1 VKIPRYWRRADGD
14 APDGRRLT
22 AWGWSAEDPDEAH
35 RVARQRLTAMLDRLH
50 RGEELPRGYAYGER
64 PLREEI
70 LEDVHDTR
78 GGLAA
83 VVTRNSYGS
92 VVLNAARVMFVD
104 VDLPAATLR
113 QRLGGL
119 LGAASTPE
127 SATLTRIRSGLG
139 SDEGS
144 YRIYR
149 TAAGFRVL
157 ATDPLFEPR
166 GARAEQIM
174 RALGADDSFVH
185 LCKVQDSF
193 RARLTPKPWRCGV
206 RNPPGR
212 FPRDLDEQAAYA
224 RWRLDYD
231 RLAQAHATCRFVEAA
246 GRGRTH
252 EDARSIVSLHDRSTR
267 AERQGREAFVERPL
281 ENPRRQGLEI
291 FEHAEGLLGASH
303 DTPPRHLSRRSFV

>member
-1 VKIPRYWRRADGD
+1 VASGFSRKVAAAILRVVKIPRYWRRADGE
-14 APDGRRLT
+14 APDGRHLT
-22 AWGWSAEDPDEAH
+22 AWGWSSEDPDEAQ
-35 RVARQRLTAMLDRLH
+35 RVAHQRLTAMLDRLH

-70 LEDVHDTR
+70 LDEVHDASR
-78 GGLAA
+78 VVAA

-92 VVLNAARVMFVD
+92 AVLNAARVMFVD

-119 LGAASTPE
+119 FGAAVTPE
-127 SATLTRIRSGLG
+127 RVTLARLRGVLG
-139 SDEGS
+139 SDAGS

-174 RALGADDSFVH
+174 RELGADESFVH
-185 LCKVQDSF
+185 LCRVQESF
-193 RARLTPKPWRCGV
+193 RARLTPKPWRCGSH
-206 RNPPGR
+206 NPPGR
-212 FPRDLDEQAAYA
+212 YPREVAEQTAFAQ
-224 RWRLDYD
+224 WQLDYD
-231 RLAQAHATCRFVEAA
+231 RRTGGNATCRFVEAA

-252 EDARSIVSLHDRSTR
+252 YDARSIVALHDRWTR
-267 AERQGREAFVERPL
+267 AETSLPL
-281 ENPRRQGLEI
+281 
-291 FEHAEGLLGASH
+291 A
-303 DTPPRHLSRRSFV
+303 